1 MQIFFFIALV
11 IVVLLFGL
19 SSMSQS
25 YAAAQ
30 QAQAVIET
38 AHAAQIASAG
48 NVVVIVTLAVLL
60 LVAAGVIAYLL
71 TRTRPQPKSGQW
83 VSGPNARWGRI
94 QQPDANAMF
103 PALLTMM
110 LYQMVQN
117 QQHEAEQL
125 WQMSQPDQDV
135 PVLPDNT
142 WDM

>member
-1 MQIFFFIALV
+1 MPTLLIIIVLIV
-11 IVVLLFGL
+11 ILLFGL

-25 YAAAQ
+25 YAAAK

-38 AHAAQIASAG
+38 ARAAQIASAG
-48 NVVVIVTLAVLL
+48 NLVIIVTLAVLL
-60 LVAAGVIAYLL
+60 LAAAGVIAYLL
-71 TRTRPQPKSGQW
+71 TRTRPQPKPGQW

-117 QQHEAEQL
+117 QQQEADQL

-135 PVLPDNT
+135 PALPDNT